1 MTKTRANRI
10 GAVRGFTLVE
20 MLVVVFIGVV
30 IFTLVAS
37 AMIGSSKIGRKHMN
51 RAARSMSARIV
62 LEQMTRD
69 IESAFA
75 WRDPQGQGV
84 VFYGVDRELQGPAD
98 HLTLVRPRLEAP
110 VPNELEKVTYEVRQ
124 FDSEGGPR
132 QLLVASRQPL
142 KSGEAPGSEKRLG
155 LPDQRT
161 NIKMDLYYLG
171 DTGEWQPSWDGASQ
185 GLPGAVWIRLEAE
198 DRLVEGPVR
207 FETVVR
213 IHSETI
219 GGATP

>member
-1 MTKTRANRI
+1 MTKTKANRI
-10 GAVRGFTLVE
+10 GSLRGFTLVE

-37 AMIGSSKIGRKHMN
+37 AMIGSSKISRKHMN
-51 RAARSMSARIV
+51 RAARSMTARII

-75 WRDPQGQGV
+75 WRDPQGGGV
-84 VFYGVDRELQGPAD
+84 VFQGVDRELQGPAD
-98 HLTLVRPRLEAP
+98 LLTLVRPRLEAP
-110 VPNELEKVTYEVRQ
+110 VPNELEKVTYEVKQ
-124 FDSEGGPR
+124 FDSADGPR
-132 QLLVASRQPL
+132 QLLVTSRQAL
-142 KSGEAPGSEKRLG
+142 KSGEAAGSEKKLG
-155 LPDQRT
+155 LPDQGT
-161 NIKMDLYYLG
+161 QIKLDLQYRG
-171 DTGEWQPSWDGASQ
+171 GAGEWQPSWDGASQ
-185 GLPGAVWIRLEAE
+185 GLPSAVRIQLEA
-198 DRLVEGPVR
+198 DDTRVEGPVR

>member
-1 MTKTRANRI
+1 MTKTNAIRI
-10 GAVRGFTLVE
+10 GSLRGFTLVE

-37 AMIGSSKIGRKHMN
+37 AMISSSKISRKHMN
-51 RAARSMSARIV
+51 RAARSMTARII

-75 WRDPQGQGV
+75 WRDPQGGGV
-84 VFYGVDRELQGPAD
+84 VFQGVNRELQGPAD
-98 HLTLVRPRLEAP
+98 LLTLVRPR
-110 VPNELEKVTYEVRQ
+110 VPNELEKVTYEVKQ
-124 FDSEGGPR
+124 FDSEDGPR
-132 QLLVASRQPL
+132 QLLVTSRQAL
-142 KSGEAPGSEKRLG
+142 KSGEAAGSEKKLG
-155 LPDQRT
+155 LPDRGT
-161 NIKMDLYYLG
+161 RITLDLQYRG
-171 DTGEWQPSWDGASQ
+171 GAGEWQPSWDGASQ
-185 GLPGAVWIRLEAE
+185 GLPSAVRIQLEA
-198 DRLVEGPVR
+198 DDTLVEGPVR